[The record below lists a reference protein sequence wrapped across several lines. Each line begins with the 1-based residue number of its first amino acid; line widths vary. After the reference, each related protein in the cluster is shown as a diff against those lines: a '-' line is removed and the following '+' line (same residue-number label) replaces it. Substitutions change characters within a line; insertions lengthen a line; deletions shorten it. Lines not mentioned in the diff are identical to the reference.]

1 MDKGK
6 LRKYAEL
13 IARSGLNIMPG
24 QEVIVRT
31 APEQL
36 DFVEMVIEECYKA
49 GASKV
54 SVEWRYDPFTRL
66 GIAYQ
71 SPETL
76 GRVELWERAQLSER
90 TKKLPANV
98 YLDSDD
104 PDGLSG
110 IDSEKWAKAQQMR
123 FRIRKQY
130 LDRMENKYQ
139 WCVAAVPGRK
149 WAEKVFPGI
158 PSDEAVEKLWEAIL
172 MCGRADGENPIASWE
187 EHNRDLA
194 SRCAWLN
201 SLKLRRLIYRSESTG
216 TDFSVGLMP
225 QMRFMGGA
233 DALETPEGLAN
244 GVFFNANIPSEEVFT
259 TPRKGDAEGVLVA
272 TRPLSYRGVLIENF
286 SITFKNGK
294 VSEVHA
300 EKNEET
306 LRIMV
311 SMDKGASMLG
321 ECALVPYHSPIRDSG
336 ILFYST
342 LLDENASC
350 HMALGDGYS
359 SCLENASSYSPAQAR
374 KLGVNQSM
382 IHEDFM
388 IGAPDLSVTGIT
400 EDGKEVPI
408 FVGGSWADGRH
419 SQDSP
424 AV

>member
-1 MDKGK
+1 MDLLQ

-36 DFVEMVIEECYKA
+36 DFLEMVVEECYLA

-54 SVEWRYDPFTRL
+54 TVEWRYDPVSRL
-66 GIAYQ
+66 AIKYQ
-71 SPETL
+71 SDDVLGSVEDWEKTQL
-76 GRVELWERAQLSER
+76 SGRV
-90 TKKLPANV
+90 KKLPANV

-110 IDSEKWAKAQQMR
+110 IDTDKWAKAQQAR
-123 FRIRKQY
+123 FKIRKGY
-130 LDRMENKYQ
+130 LDRMENRYQ
-139 WCVAAVPGRK
+139 WCVAAVPGKK
-149 WAEKVFPGI
+149 WARKVFPEL
-158 PSDEAVEKLWEAIL
+158 PEEEAVEKLWEAIL
-172 MCGRADGENPIASWE
+172 RCARADGPSPLSAWE
-187 EHNRDLA
+187 EHNRNLA
-194 SRCAWLN
+194 ARCARLN
-201 SLKLRRLIYRSESTG
+201 SLKLRRLIYKSELSG

-233 DALETPEGLAN
+233 DALETPEGISK
-244 GVFFNANIPSEEVFT
+244 GVFFNANLPSEEIFT

-286 SITFKNGK
+286 WIRFKSGK

-306 LRIMV
+306 LRVMV

-336 ILFYST
+336 ILFYNT

-359 SCLENASSYSPAQAR
+359 SCLENASSYTPAQAR

-388 IGAPDLSVTGIT
+388 IGTPDLSVTGIT
-400 EDGKEVPI
+400 ADGTEVPI
-408 FVGGSWADGRH
+408 FVNGDWAE
-419 SQDSP
+419 
-424 AV
+424 

>member
-1 MDKGK
+1 MDKIK
-6 LRKYAEL
+6 LQKYAEL
-13 IARSGLNIMPG
+13 IARSGLAVMPG

-36 DFVEMVIEECYKA
+36 EFVEMVVEECYRA

-54 SVEWRYDPFTRL
+54 TVEWRYDPFSRL
-66 GIAYQ
+66 AVKYQ
-71 SPETL
+71 DVDTL
-76 GRVELWERAQLSER
+76 GRVEMWERKQLSER
-90 TKKLPANV
+90 CERLPANV

-110 IDSEKWAKAQQMR
+110 IDTEKWAKAQQMR
-123 FRIRKQY
+123 FRIRKPY
-130 LDRMENKYQ
+130 LDRMENRYQ

-158 PSDEAVEKLWEAIL
+158 PAEEAVEKLWEAIL
-172 MCGRADGENPIASWE
+172 ACGRADGSDPIEAWKK
-187 EHNRDLA
+187 HNDNLKR
-194 SRCAWLN
+194 RCDWLN
-201 SLKLRRLIYRSESTG
+201 SLRLRRLNYRSELTG
-216 TDFSVGLMP
+216 TDFTVGLMP

-233 DALETPEGLAN
+233 DALETEEGIRN
-244 GVFFNANIPSEEVFT
+244 NIFFNANIPSEEVFT
-259 TPRKGDAEGVLVA
+259 TPLKGDADGLLVA

-286 SITFKNGK
+286 SIRFRKGK
-294 VSEVHA
+294 VVEVHA
-300 EKNEET
+300 EKNEDT
-306 LRIMV
+306 LKTMV
-311 SMDKGASMLG
+311 SMDRGASMLG

-359 SCLENASSYSPAQAR
+359 SCLYDAASYTPAQAR

-388 IGAPDLSVTGIT
+388 IGSPDLSVTGIT
-400 EDGKEVPI
+400 EEGKEVRI
-408 FVGGSWADGRH
+408 FTDGNWAG
-419 SQDSP
+419 QGE
-424 AV
+424 